1 MVITQKALEKFIK
14 TPQHLEALTNQK
26 ITEIESFELR
36 EDDPFVVIGKVLTRE
51 DHPNSDHLNLTTV
64 DVGNGEVLHIV
75 CGAKNV
81 DANQTVIVAKVGAT
95 LPGNFEIKEAVIRG
109 EKSSGMICSL
119 KELGFSDKVIPDD
132 FKDGIYYFSESF
144 EPGYS
149 GYDALGQTGF
159 KMELSLTPNRGD
171 LLSILGYAYDLS
183 AMLNMK
189 IQLPTFDFQ
198 PLKKDHQ
205 LKVSIQ
211 SDACYRYF
219 GRVFENVSIKESPW
233 WLKSLLIDN
242 DIRPINNVVDITN
255 YALLLVGT
263 PLHTFDLKKLNHQE
277 IVIRQANEDE
287 KVVTLD
293 GKERTLIRSDLV
305 IANGQEA
312 VALAGVMGLENTMVS
327 EHTTSIFLEA
337 ALFDPSSINQ
347 TSKRLDL
354 KSDSSLRFERGVG
367 FDRVELG
374 LNIATQLLIE
384 LAGATLV
391 GKTAYDER
399 KIKRPEI
406 NISFQTINEAL
417 GLHLSNDEIIN
428 YLLRLRFDVTMHQDH
443 LVCTPPDDRYDI
455 HIEADIVEEVGRIYG
470 LDLIPSTPLKTS
482 LEGKLS
488 FSQQKTRQLESLLT
502 SLGLQQVI
510 TYSLRKKEEY
520 ETFHQMGEKVE
531 LLYPLSEDRKLLRQ
545 SLYGGLLDTF
555 SYNQNRQ
562 LELNQI
568 FEIGHVFSQNQ
579 EKNVLGMM
587 LKETWIENKIQ
598 KQHLQASFYTLKA
611 ILKQVLEVL
620 GHEIE
625 IVERENDTNYH
636 PYQAATIL
644 LSGQEV
650 GHFGKLHPVLTKAY
664 DLKDVYASYLDL
676 DQLLNKQETKTYQS
690 ISKYPSVERDLAFLM
705 PKDMSVKNVI
715 ELMQQTLKKY
725 LVDVYVF
732 DVYQGEH
739 VSPEH
744 KSVAFRMILN
754 DEASTLTNE
763 DVDKLIKK
771 VIHRCQFELKL
782 EIR

>member
-1 MVITQKALEKFIK
+1 MVITHKALEKFIK

-26 ITEIESFELR
+26 ITEIESFEIR
-36 EDDPFVVIGKVLTRE
+36 ENDPYIVIGKVLTRE

-64 DVGNGEVLHIV
+64 DVGDGEILHIV

-81 DANQTVIVAKVGAT
+81 DATQTVVVAKVGAV

-132 FKDGIYYFSESF
+132 FKDGIYYFNESF
-144 EPGYS
+144 EAGYS
-149 GYDALGQTGF
+149 GFEALGQTGF

-171 LLSILGYAYDLS
+171 LLSVLGYAYDLS

-189 IQLPTFDFQ
+189 IQLPTFEFK
-198 PLKKDHQ
+198 PLKKDHHI
-205 LKVSIQ
+205 KVSIQ
-211 SDACYRYF
+211 SDACQRYF
-219 GRVFENVSIKESPW
+219 GRVFENVVIKESPW

-255 YALLLVGT
+255 YVLLLIGT
-263 PLHTFDLKKLNHQE
+263 PLHTFDYQKLPNKN
-277 IVIRQANEDE
+277 ITIRHALEHE
-287 KVVTLD
+287 KVITLD
-293 GKERTLIRSDLV
+293 AKERSLIQTDLV
-305 IANGQEA
+305 IASGKEA
-312 VALAGVMGLENTMVS
+312 VALAGVMGLENTMVT
-327 EHTTSIFLEA
+327 EQTTSIFLEA
-337 ALFDPSSINQ
+337 ALFDPNSINQ

-354 KSDSSLRFERGVG
+354 KSDASLRFERGVG

-374 LNIATQLLIE
+374 LNLATQLLIE
-384 LAGATLV
+384 LAEATFV
-391 GKTAYDER
+391 GETAYDER
-399 KIKRPEI
+399 KISRSEI
-406 NISFQTINEAL
+406 HISFQTINDAL
-417 GLHLSNDEIIN
+417 GLKLSNDEIMH
-428 YLLRLRFDVTMHQDH
+428 YLMRLRFHVTMHQDH
-443 LVCTPPDDRYDI
+443 LVCIPPDDRYDI
-455 HIEADIVEEVGRIYG
+455 QIEADIVEEVGRIYG

-520 ETFHQMGEKVE
+520 ETFHQIGEKVE

-545 SLYGGLLDTF
+545 SLYGGLLDTL

-562 LELNQI
+562 LDLNQV
-568 FEIGHVFSQNQ
+568 FEMGHVFSQNQ
-579 EKNVLGMM
+579 EKNVLSIM
-587 LKETWIENKIQ
+587 LKDTWIENKIQ
-598 KQHLQASFYTLKA
+598 KQTIQSSFYTLKA
-611 ILKQVLEVL
+611 MLASVFEVL
-620 GHEIE
+620 GHDVE
-625 IVERENDTNYH
+625 IVEREHDSNYH

-644 LSGQEV
+644 LSGHQV
-650 GHFGKLHPVLTKAY
+650 GHFGKLHPKLTKSY
-664 DLKDVYASYLDL
+664 DLKDIYASHLDL
-676 DQLLNKQETKTYQS
+676 DLLLFKQETKPYQS
-690 ISKYPSVERDLAFLM
+690 ISKFPSVERDLAFMM

-715 ELMQQTLKKY
+715 ELMQQTLKQY

-739 VSPEH
+739 VTPDH

-754 DEASTLTNE
+754 NEASTLTNE
-763 DVDKLIKK
+763 DVDKLMKK